1 MVIFCAYVHPN
12 GFFISTNKQ
21 DEFWILLSKQVGWG
35 RFCLIRPESEFT
47 ENGGLFELREIRPAD
62 GQAPDQVIESSAVLW
77 RRQEAF
83 EAERVISSY
92 LQSWQK

>member
-12 GFFISTNKQ
+12 GFFISTNQQ

-47 ENGGLFELREIRPAD
+47 ENGGLLNY
-62 GQAPDQVIESSAVLW
+62 VKYV
-77 RRQEAF
+77 RQM
-83 EAERVISSY
+83 V
-92 LQSWQK
+92 KP